1 MKASLSNRLDQ
12 LELGDGSIKQVFTCC
27 YTDPLTG
34 EIEIA
39 TTDPDGN
46 PVTITGEEA
55 RKLQERLDNDPT
67 VIKVNDDD

>member
-12 LELGDGSIKQVFTCC
+12 LELGDGSIRQVFTCC

-34 EIEIA
+34 EIEID

-46 PVTITGEEA
+46 HITITGDEA
-55 RKLQERLDNDPT
+55 RNLKERLDSDPT
-67 VIKVNDDD
+67 VFNVGDDA